1 MKSISVII
9 LNYKTH
15 DATIRLCDELHRQQ
29 NTTVTVNY
37 LIVDNASPNDS
48 YAILKKELSK
58 YDDVEVIL
66 SPENT
71 GYARGNNYGLRY
83 LSKQP
88 PDYVVIAN
96 NDIFLDDECFFDK
109 LVAEYEK
116 LPSDKAITAPKQLD
130 CSGKEFLY
138 SRKIPSFLDDL
149 IDNTILLRK
158 LKSIKPATAASAADF
173 DETEIVP
180 GSLLF
185 VNYSLFQG
193 LGFFD
198 ESTFLYCE
206 ERFLA
211 NKTKKRKYKNYI
223 INTLCYRHL
232 HAKSISGSY
241 SMLGQLR
248 MLNREKINYT
258 VKHRSF
264 GQLKAFLLFLTFQSF
279 SCEFL
284 LYSFLKNLFSK

>member
-1 MKSISVII
+1 MNSISVII

-15 DATIRLCDELHRQQ
+15 DATIHLCDELHRQQ
-29 NTTVTVNY
+29 NTTVAVNY

-48 YAILKKELSK
+48 YAILKRELSK

-66 SPENT
+66 SPENS

-83 LSKQP
+83 LSNRP
-88 PDYVVIAN
+88 PDYVMIAN

-130 CSGKEFLY
+130 YFGKEFLY

-149 IDNTILLRK
+149 TDNTVILRK
-158 LKSIKPATAASAADF
+158 LKSKRPATAASAADY

-185 VNYSLFQG
+185 VNYGLFQK

-198 ESTFLYCE
+198 DSTFLYCE

-211 NKTKKRKYKNYI
+211 NKTRKRKYKNYI

-232 HAKSISGSY
+232 HAKSISGVY
-241 SMLGQLR
+241 SALEQHR
-248 MLNREKINYT
+248 MLNR
-258 VKHRSF
+258 
-264 GQLKAFLLFLTFQSF
+264 
-279 SCEFL
+279 
-284 LYSFLKNLFSK
+284 